1 MGLLAIALNDAGV
14 ALASGRSLLV
24 ESPGYAIVE
33 DGGFL
38 VGEPARRHS
47 KINPRLVHNRFW
59 DGLSTEALARPAP
72 QATLVADLAAAHL
85 AHLWDRRPDD
95 TEGAIFVVPGTYSQ
109 QQLGLLLGIAEERR
123 VPVRGLVDAA
133 LACCHQPCSN
143 GALLHLDLHLH
154 RVVLTVLE
162 QGHPAAPCGRQPV
175 PKPSAWFPSTRP
187 GQSSLLD
194 NSYANR
200 VSIRCTVARPS
211 RRCTIVFPTGCKT
224 SLSSRARSSRC
235 APATAACT
243 PSSLRA
249 DAVVG
254 AAGDA
259 YEGIARLLTDS
270 VSQRPVSLLLSHRLC
285 ALPGCVQRLGDL
297 ADLQI
302 VPLAPGAAALG
313 ALRHAAH
320 LSNGPPNT
328 LTLSLPWRVKP
339 ELRPPAGPPPQRVDE
354 T

>member
-1 MGLLAIALNDAGV
+1 LGLLAIALNDAGV

-123 VPVRGLVDAA
+123 VPVRGLMDAA
-133 LACCHQPCSN
+133 LACCHQPCSS

-154 RVVLTVLE
+154 RAVLTVLE
-162 QGHPAAPCGRQPV
+162 QGTRLHRAAV
-175 PKPSAWFPSTRP
+175 TSTEAVGLVSLYETWAKLVAKQFVRESRFDP
-187 GQSSLLD
+187 LHGGETEQEMHDRLPNWLRNLVEQSSTLVEMRASD
-194 NSYANR
+194 GR
-200 VSIRCTVARPS
+200 VHAIELARDAIVA
-211 RRCTIVFPTGCKT
+211 
-224 SLSSRARSSRC
+224 
-235 APATAACT
+235 
-243 PSSLRA
+243 
-249 DAVVG
+249 

-259 YEGIARLLTDS
+259 YEDIARLLTDR
-270 VSQRPVSLLLSHRLC
+270 VSQGPGSLLLSHRLC

-328 LTLSLPWRVKP
+328 LTLSLPWRAKP
-339 ELRPPAGPPPQRVDE
+339 ELRPPAGPPPQRVNE